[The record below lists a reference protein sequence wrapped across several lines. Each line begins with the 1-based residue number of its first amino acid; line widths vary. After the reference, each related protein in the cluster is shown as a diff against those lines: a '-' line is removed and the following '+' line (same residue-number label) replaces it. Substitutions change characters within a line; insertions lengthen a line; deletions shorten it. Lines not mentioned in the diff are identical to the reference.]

1 MRLEF
6 DPYNVLIR
14 PLATEKAVRLI
25 DTENKLVFIVDRK
38 ANKLMVKRAVE
49 EAFNVKVVKV
59 NVTITARG
67 EKKAFVKLSPEFRA
81 RDVASQLG
89 IL

>member
-1 MRLEF
+1 MEF
-6 DPYNVLIR
+6 DPYKILIR
-14 PLATEKAVRLI
+14 PVATEKAVRLL
-25 DTENKLVFIVDRK
+25 DTENKLVFIVDRR

-59 NVTITARG
+59 NVAITSRG
-67 EKKAFVKLSPEFRA
+67 EKKAFVKLSPEFKA
-81 RDVASQLG
+81 RDLASQLG

>member
-1 MRLEF
+1 MEF
-6 DPYNVLIR
+6 DPYKILIR
-14 PLATEKAVRLI
+14 PVATEKAVRLL
-25 DTENKLVFIVDRK
+25 DTENKLIFIVDRR

-59 NVTITARG
+59 NVAITSRG
-67 EKKAFVKLSPEFRA
+67 EKKAFVKLSPEFKA
-81 RDVASQLG
+81 RDLASQLG